1 MYNRLLSETL
11 FAFVDV
17 ETTGLRPTDGDRV
30 CEIAIIRTVGEAEVE
45 RFVSLVDPGCP
56 ISPGAA
62 AVNGLTNADVRGQ
75 PRFAALAPRV
85 AALLE
90 GAVFVAHNAPFDL
103 RFLDAEMMA
112 AGYHP
117 LGNTCVDT
125 LELARSRYR
134 LPSYS
139 LANLAA
145 RLGIEARDAHRALA
159 DVQTTRALL
168 NRIIHDTRAKYL
180 ADLDPSIAGL
190 PLDVAP
196 VPSPLI
202 QAIRQRRRVRLV
214 YESSSGVTDRLVE
227 PFSIHVRGQIVYL
240 SAYCHLRQERRTF
253 RVDRIRTM
261 TFDGEDAVR

>member
-1 MYNRLLSETL
+1 MCNRLLSETV

-17 ETTGLRPTDGDRV
+17 ETTGLRPALGDKV
-30 CEIAIIRTVGEAEVE
+30 CEIAVVRTVGEQEIE
-45 RFVSLVDPGCP
+45 RVVSLVDPGCP
-56 ISPGAA
+56 ISPAAA

-75 PRFAALAPRV
+75 PLFEALAPRV
-85 AALLE
+85 AALLD

-103 RFLDAEMMA
+103 RFLDAELMA

-117 LGNTCVDT
+117 LGNMCVDT

-139 LANLAA
+139 LGNLAA
-145 RLGIEARDAHRALA
+145 RLGIEIRGAHRALA

-168 NRIIHDTRAKYL
+168 KRIIHDTRATYL

-196 VPSPLI
+196 VPTPLV
-202 QAIRQRRRVRLV
+202 QAIRERRCVRLV
-214 YESSSGVTDRLVE
+214 YESSAGVTDRLVE
-227 PFSIHVRGQIVYL
+227 PFSVHVKGQTVYL

-253 RVDRIRTM
+253 RVDRILTM
-261 TFDGEDAVR
+261 SFDGEDTVR

>member
-1 MYNRLLSETL
+1 MHNRLLSETI
-11 FAFVDV
+11 FTFVDV
-17 ETTGLRPTDGDRV
+17 ETTGLRPSLGDKV
-30 CEIAIIRTVGEAEVE
+30 CEIAIVRCFGDQEVE

-56 ISPGAA
+56 ISPGAS

-75 PRFAALAPRV
+75 PPFETLVERV
-85 AALLE
+85 TDLLRD
-90 GAVFVAHNAPFDL
+90 AVFVAHNAPFDL
-103 RFLDAEMMA
+103 RFLDAELMA

-117 LGNTCVDT
+117 LGNMCVDT

-139 LANLAA
+139 LGNLAA

-168 NRIIHDTRAKYL
+168 KRIIQDTRAKYL

-196 VPSPLI
+196 VPTPLI
-202 QAIRQRRRVRLV
+202 QAIRERRCLRLT
-214 YESSSGVTDRLVE
+214 YASSAGVTDRLVE
-227 PFSIHVRGQIVYL
+227 PFSIHVRGQTVYL

-253 RVDRIRTM
+253 RVDRILTM
-261 TFDGEDAVR
+261 TFDSEDGAR